1 MDPTQVAL
9 NALIQ
14 EVVKITV
21 PKAAVLVTNQLK
33 TFKESVGLCEGST
46 EQPFPSAALVGL
58 GHCGYNVGHEV
69 AQLLGDALKANG
81 RGPIADDGPVTSR
94 LSFLTRWWQQQQP
107 LYLFE
112 PVIVLADLDNNSALD
127 VRAKNTPRP
136 VPQYSRCKMISLDWL
151 YRQGAGNVQQVGQY
165 MARVAMAVPFDSEPE
180 RTERA
185 DSPFTDWLSA
195 RSYLIDS
202 IGLADNQTRLICFLF
217 STGGGT
223 GSGMSTELGAAH
235 NLLHHQR
242 SLARYTEQPQEKASP
257 ASKKSSDI
265 LDGAF
270 TLGIGIMPAIPVTQD
285 EPDAVVRPEAQALNT
300 GRVIANYLARQ
311 WRLEKLRDE
320 DKQEPRDL
328 ERPPFHS
335 LALVSNEIM
344 RALTGEKSQVSF
356 EEAEKRA
363 NTYIAQQLFNVL
375 VTQSLPSDY
384 LDFSGDRVD
393 SKNDSQP
400 QVAVR
405 ARDTD
410 RSEFRRLDPADLK
423 NGMSGLTVVGY
434 AEAAAEGPTVDVES
448 LLARAFS
455 MPRRNEIGAIEG
467 ISVLPASSQSYADL
481 LGGTKEPAEVLRN
494 LRAIQLFE
502 RAARLTCIVSI
513 PGDKFVL
520 PHAAIERLRWELA
533 RLFPNTLSRRL
544 AVIKDASPRIN
555 MSVFVSGSAALT
567 AEVLGHFFAYVQNA
581 FRPDDG
587 DPEQLFQA
595 LATFIEGKTEPPELG
610 ELLLERESLRSML
623 AAGVGGLENKRMEL
637 EGWAR
642 QLVGKPIQFD
652 NILLRREDCL
662 DALRAVRSAYSHLGN
677 VAVPRSIL
685 DNISMRTGGNVARA
699 ATPQ

>member
-14 EVVKITV
+14 EVMKITV

-311 WRLEKLRDE
+311 WRLEKVRDE

-344 RALTGEKSQVSF
+344 RALIGEKSQVSF

-393 SKNDSQP
+393 SDASQP

-434 AEAAAEGPTVDVES
+434 AEAAAEGSPLDVES
-448 LLARAFS
+448 LLCRAFM
-455 MPRRNEIGAIEG
+455 MPRRNDKEAIEG
-467 ISVLPASSQSYADL
+467 ISVLPVSRQSYADL
-481 LGGTKEPAEVLRN
+481 LGGVKEPAEILRK
-494 LRAIQLFE
+494 LQTIRFFKRAE
-502 RAARLTCIVSI
+502 RLTCIVSI
-513 PGDKFVL
+513 PGGKFVL
-520 PHAAIERLRWELA
+520 PHEAIERLRWALA

-544 AVIKDASPRIN
+544 AVIKDASSRIN
-555 MSVFVSGSAALT
+555 MSVFVSGSAALA
-567 AEVLGHFFAYVQNA
+567 AEVLGHFYAYVQNA

-587 DPEQLFQA
+587 DPQQLFEA
-595 LATFIEGKTEPPELG
+595 LQTFIKGKPEPPELI
-610 ELLLERESLRSML
+610 EMLLERESLRSML
-623 AAGVGGLENKRMEL
+623 ASGVGGLENKRMEL

-642 QLVGKPIQFD
+642 KLVGKPIQFD

-662 DALRAVRSAYSHLGN
+662 DALRTVRSAYAHIGN
-677 VAVPRSIL
+677 VAVPGRLVDI
-685 DNISMRTGGNVARA
+685 ISKETDDDIAAA
-699 ATPQ
+699 ATTP